1 MKLLGI
7 DILLASSWLFDFKY
21 IKDIAISAAGAV
33 MCRFTFGP
41 YFMLE
46 HLLSLIKLVLI
57 IDWGGSIALPPS
69 INLINLSYNWRSLK
83 LYLVSFIPKQ
93 IIPRAQPAAREYPY
107 LSKHL
112 SVHGLLPIWDKV
124 ISVIVLLHV
133 PLWRRPI
140 PINALV
146 WTLIGI

>member
-1 MKLLGI
+1 LKLLGI

-57 IDWGGSIALPPS
+57 ID
-69 INLINLSYNWRSLK
+69 
-83 LYLVSFIPKQ
+83 
-93 IIPRAQPAAREYPY
+93 
-107 LSKHL
+107 
-112 SVHGLLPIWDKV
+112 
-124 ISVIVLLHV
+124 
-133 PLWRRPI
+133 
-140 PINALV
+140 
-146 WTLIGI
+146 